1 MARGFWWFNVN
12 IGSKFG
18 WDWDDLE
25 SKGEEEWIGP
35 FSNLSEK
42 YKNDEVKVD
51 DVVIEYSSSSRK
63 KHIQVPAHITCRKAS
78 SERKVIITVKFDQNI
93 EKPVTWNEIKENLVL
108 RESQP
113 VRMRNRG
120 SIFRIGPEEWQ
131 ELKKLI
137 AKKNPES

>member
-42 YKNDEVKVD
+42 YKNDEVKVG
-51 DVVIEYSSSSRK
+51 DVVIGYSSSPRK
-63 KHIQVPAHITCRKAS
+63 KHIQVMAHITRRKAS

-120 SIFRIGPEEWQ
+120 SIFKIGPEEWQ